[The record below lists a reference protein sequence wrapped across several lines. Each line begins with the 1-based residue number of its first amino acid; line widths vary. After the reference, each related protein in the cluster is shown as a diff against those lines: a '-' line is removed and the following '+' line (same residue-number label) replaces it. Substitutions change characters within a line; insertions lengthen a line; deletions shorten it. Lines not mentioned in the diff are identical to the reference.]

1 MLIYE
6 MFLKCNSLFF
16 KQERMYQSGT
26 FSSLRRKSLIYTSA
40 PKKTMNCD
48 MYNTYNG
55 PRHGPHSPCRGAP
68 KKIKVRQNQWAQLSN
83 QTPGFSLPTW
93 KCTHKMVKCQSWNA
107 RCYCEN
113 VRLMNWGIIVF
124 HFLPV
129 THYLLFNLS
138 WCIKCFSFYGIF
150 KKSSS

>member
-16 KQERMYQSGT
+16 KQGRMYQSGT

-48 MYNTYNG
+48 LYNTYNG

-68 KKIKVRQNQWAQLSN
+68 KKRTKSGKTNGLSYQTRLQAFPCQPENAHIKW
-83 QTPGFSLPTW
+83 
-93 KCTHKMVKCQSWNA
+93 
-107 RCYCEN
+107 
-113 VRLMNWGIIVF
+113 
-124 HFLPV
+124 
-129 THYLLFNLS
+129 
-138 WCIKCFSFYGIF
+138 
-150 KKSSS
+150 